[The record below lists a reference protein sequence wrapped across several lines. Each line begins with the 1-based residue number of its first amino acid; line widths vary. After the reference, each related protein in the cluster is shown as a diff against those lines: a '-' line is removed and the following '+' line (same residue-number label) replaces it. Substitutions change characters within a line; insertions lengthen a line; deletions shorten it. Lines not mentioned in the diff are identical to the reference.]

1 MVRPRK
7 LVVPVLLLLLV
18 LPACAQGDITVKQL
32 VTITVTALGE
42 SRNYRHEE
50 TQYVQE
56 PRQRREQRE
65 LNVVDLPAPGTAEI
79 LDCQSWLS
87 YQVDFNTR
95 KFVERNVR
103 PTVSKESLD
112 KFSQQREEWAK
123 KRYSIQTIDTGQRKP
138 MLGLMARHIIT
149 SIHGMTAEDSS
160 EATIDAWYVDL
171 PEPGC
176 APEYLRR
183 TELFVDF
190 LTAGLQSK
198 AVYTGF
204 VPPGLAAEVT
214 VTTRSRFV
222 QKELHREIVIVEHRT
237 VTELSREKLDPALFS
252 VPAGFEKVD
261 RLPRSATSPR
271 PVLRK
276 R

>member
-1 MVRPRK
+1 MVRSRK
-7 LVVPVLLLLLV
+7 LLVPAILLLLV
-18 LPACAQGDITVKQL
+18 LPAWAQGDLKVKQL
-32 VTITVTALGE
+32 VSITLTALGE
-42 SRNYRHEE
+42 SRNYQYEQTE
-50 TQYVQE
+50 YVQE
-56 PRQRREQRE
+56 PRQRQEHRE
-65 LNVVDLPAPGTAEI
+65 LNVVDPPAAGTAEI
-79 LDCQSWLS
+79 LDCQSMLS
-87 YQVDFNTR
+87 YQVDFNTH

-103 PTVSKESLD
+103 PLVSKESLD
-112 KFSQQREEWAK
+112 EVSQQREEWAK
-123 KRYSIQTIDTGQRKP
+123 KRYSIQTIDTSERKP
-138 MLGLMARHIIT
+138 MLGLIARYIIT

-171 PEPGC
+171 PQPGC
-176 APEYLRR
+176 GPEYLRR
-183 TELFVDF
+183 NELFVDF

-222 QKELHREIVIVEHRT
+222 QKGFHREIAIVEHRT
-237 VTELSREKLDPALFS
+237 VTELSKEKLDPALFS
-252 VPAGFEKVD
+252 VPVGFEKVE
-261 RLPRSATSPR
+261 RLTRNTTSAR